1 MYTSYIGR
9 KFITYYNRQ
18 KGKNYTA
25 ETFFLGKFFACFFTD
40 DGHLMH
46 VANSPFHYAP
56 AKTAVAEH
64 KSKSAAQL
72 ETLKASINENKVY
85 MGNYVGGPAM
95 DMDATTSGQLTGI
108 NGIVDRE
115 DVYASWI
122 GAALGIG
129 VSGGYVM
136 LIDNEELLLFL
147 YEGWKKYR
155 EYLEQ
160 TPGLK
165 DKQIETWNGNW
176 VSQRLEDPDSGDYL
190 WMRSEKI
197 MGKLAI
203 PTESWAQVTFALARK
218 FHQLESIVVYGY
230 NLSQTN
236 TTLSFVSL
244 KLSEVKKFFE
254 WRKKIFRGEKDPDV
268 LKENQIMKLATYY
281 DFKAACKMGTIGL
294 KALEPK
300 ELREYMPRPFG
311 RGKDFVYTT
320 DTAYHFQIF
329 KIWLMAMLDNIKLLQ
344 LADKLAAAL
353 KEFAKSDK
361 KGRTINYQLS
371 KEIRESKTRKQ
382 FIDGLTV
389 MLDEVPAAA
398 DDFYNIVEETLLMPV
413 DHFPLFLSLIRFQ
426 ISYRTAKS

>member
-9 KFITYYNRQ
+9 KFIAYYNRQ
-18 KGKNYTA
+18 KAKSYTA
-25 ETFFLGKFFACFFTD
+25 ETFFLDKFFPCFFTD
-40 DGHLMH
+40 EGHLMH

-56 AKTAVAEH
+56 AKAAVATY

-72 ETLKASINENKVY
+72 ETLKESINENKVY
-85 MGNYVGGPAM
+85 MGNYVGGPALGT
-95 DMDATTSGQLTGI
+95 DATTSGQLTSIGGI
-108 NGIVDRE
+108 INRE

-147 YEGWKKYR
+147 YKGWKKYKK
-155 EYLEQ
+155 YLEQ

-176 VSQRLEDPDSGDYL
+176 VSQRLENPDCDDYD
-190 WMRSEKI
+190 WIRAEKI

-203 PTESWAQVTFALARK
+203 RTESWAEVTFALARK
-218 FHQLESIVVYGY
+218 FHRLESIIVYGY

-236 TTLSFVSL
+236 TTLGFVSL
-244 KLSEVKKFFE
+244 MVSEVKRLFE
-254 WRKKIFRGEKDPDV
+254 WRRKIFLQDDPGG
-268 LKENQIMKLATYY
+268 LKENHITTLATYY
-281 DFKAACKMGTIGL
+281 DFKAASKMGTVGL

-300 ELREYMPRPFG
+300 ELREYMPKPFG
-311 RGKDFVYTT
+311 RGKDFVYSK
-320 DTAYHFQIF
+320 DAAQHFQIF
-329 KIWLMAMLDNIKLLQ
+329 KIWLMAMLNKIELLN
-344 LADKLAAAL
+344 LADKVAIAL

-361 KGRTINYQLS
+361 KGRSIRDQLS

-382 FIDGLTV
+382 FIDNLKA
-389 MLDEVPAAA
+389 MLDEVPTEA
-398 DDFYNIVEETLLMPV
+398 DDFYNIVEETLIMPV
-413 DHFPLFLSLIRFQ
+413 DHFPLFLTLIRFQ
-426 ISYRTAKS
+426 YSYRTAKS